1 MLRKRLRLH
10 PVQQGVTLRQGGV
23 PQIHSVNLQ
32 LRGQLSGAKRR
43 ASKRTTTSPMPSW
56 TSIKLL
62 EWPAIT
68 WPTTG

>member
-10 PVQQGVTLRQGGV
+10 PAQQGVTLRQDGV
-23 PQIHSVNLQ
+23 PQTHFANLQ
-32 LRGQLSGAKRR
+32 LRGQPNGANRR

-56 TSIKLL
+56 TLIKLL

-68 WPTTG
+68 WLTIG